1 MQFLLTVCFLE
12 GKKNRALGY
21 LHVSENVMRL
31 TQPYL
36 QLFMFYITTLYPVGR
51 NVFEMAPGAC
61 EVMTFVWRPDHS
73 HRSCPVSGF

>member
-21 LHVSENVMRL
+21 LHDSENVMRL

-36 QLFMFYITTLYPVGR
+36 QLCMFYITTVYPIGR
-51 NVFEMAPGAC
+51 NVFEVVPGAC
-61 EVMTFVWRPDHS
+61 EVMTLVWRPYQS
-73 HRSCPVSGF
+73 HRSCPVSGL